1 MFVLQNKYFLLIES
15 IKDLDIKNIKL
26 INKYIII
33 YRNTNKIENLNE
45 LINFRRLCR
54 SKKITFFV
62 SNNERLASTLKADGL
77 YISANNKNLNAIKY
91 KYSNYKIIGG
101 AHNIKEINLKKKQG
115 CSEIFFSRLF
125 TTNYQYKKSFLGVVK
140 FNILKNTRKENLIP
154 LGGINLQN
162 LNKLNI
168 VKCNSIAISSLVKDY
183 QNEAI
188 KRFY

>member
-1 MFVLQNKYFLLIES
+1 MFIVKKNYYFIIES
-15 IKDLDIKNIKL
+15 IRDINLKEIKKSAK
-26 INKYIII
+26 INII
-33 YRNTNKIENLNE
+33 YRSKNIENIE
-45 LINFRRLCR
+45 KLIKFRKSCQRMNI
-54 SKKITFFV
+54 KFII
-62 SNNERLASTLKADGL
+62 SNNTKLMIMLKADGL
-77 YISANNKNLNAIKY
+77 YISANNKNLNTIKY

-115 CSEIFFSRLF
+115 CEEIFFSRLF
-125 TTNYQYKKSFLGVVK
+125 TTNYQNKKSFLGVVK
-140 FNILKNTRKENLIP
+140 FNIFKNTRKENLIP

>member
-1 MFVLQNKYFLLIES
+1 MTV
-15 IKDLDIKNIKL
+15 
-26 INKYIII
+26 
-33 YRNTNKIENLNE
+33 
-45 LINFRRLCR
+45 
-54 SKKITFFV
+54 
-62 SNNERLASTLKADGL
+62 LKADGL

-168 VKCNSIAISSLVKDY
+168 VKCNSIAISYLVKEC
-183 QNEAI
+183 QN
-188 KRFY
+188 

>member
-1 MFVLQNKYFLLIES
+1 MFIVKKNYYFIIES
-15 IKDLDIKNIKL
+15 IREINLKEIKKSSKINIVYRSKNIENIEKLIKFRKSCQNKNIKF
-26 INKYIII
+26 II
-33 YRNTNKIENLNE
+33 
-45 LINFRRLCR
+45 
-54 SKKITFFV
+54 
-62 SNNERLASTLKADGL
+62 SNNIKLMIMLKADGL

-91 KYSNYKIIGG
+91 KHSNYKIIGG

-125 TTNYQYKKSFLGVVK
+125 TTNYQYKKGFLGVVK

-168 VKCNSIAISSLVKDY
+168 VKCNSIAISSLVKDC